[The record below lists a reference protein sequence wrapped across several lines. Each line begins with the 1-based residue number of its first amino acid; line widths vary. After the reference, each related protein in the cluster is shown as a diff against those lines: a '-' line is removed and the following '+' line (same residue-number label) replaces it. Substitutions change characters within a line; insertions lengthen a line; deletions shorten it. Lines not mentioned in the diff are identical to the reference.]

1 MFASLKKDRSNNN
14 VARNVCK
21 LTGQWLVL
29 DPFHPKKLSNFP
41 NFFFI
46 SNFAIHLC
54 LAMKEF
60 TEFIYMLEIYSGG
73 EQTHGM

>member
-29 DPFHPKKLSNFP
+29 DPFHPKELSNFP
-41 NFFFI
+41 HAFFI
-46 SNFAIHLC
+46 YYFKIQWC

-60 TEFIYMLEIYSGG
+60 PEFVYTLEINFGG
-73 EQTHGM
+73 NKHLD